1 MPSVDI
7 DMSQVRELAADFSRI
22 PGELARHAIPVVE
35 KAALNVKNQLIAEMR
50 ASTHFKGFT
59 KISYDISS
67 FQGFGGGEI
76 VAEIGPEAHG
86 PGAGANLAYFG
97 TWKGGGTVPDPR
109 GALEAEYP
117 NLEKHLA
124 DLAEEMFG

>member
-1 MPSVDI
+1 MPTVDI
-7 DMSQVRELAADFSRI
+7 DMSEVRTLAADFSQI

-35 KAALNVKNQLIAEMR
+35 KAAVNVKKQLIAEMR
-50 ASTHFKGFT
+50 ASKHFKGFA
-59 KISYDISS
+59 KISYDLTSDS
-67 FQGFGGGEI
+67 GGI
-76 VAEIGPEAHG
+76 VAEIGPTKDG

-117 NLEKHLA
+117 NLEQHLA
-124 DLAEEMFG
+124 DLAEELFG

>member
-1 MPSVDI
+1 MPTVDI
-7 DMSQVRELAADFSRI
+7 DMHEVRDLAADFSQI

-35 KAALNVKNQLIAEMR
+35 KAAMNVKKQLLAEMR
-50 ASTHFKGFT
+50 ASKHFKGFAR
-59 KISYDISS
+59 ISYDISS

-76 VAEIGPEAHG
+76 VAEIGPDKDG
-86 PGAGANLAYFG
+86 PGAGANIAYFG
-97 TWKGGGTVPDPR
+97 TYKGGGTVPDPR

-124 DLAEEMFG
+124 DLAEELFG

>member
-1 MPSVDI
+1 MPTVDI
-7 DMSQVRELAADFSRI
+7 DMSEVRTLAADFSQI

-35 KAALNVKNQLIAEMR
+35 KAAVNVKKQLIAEML
-50 ASTHFKGFT
+50 ASKHFKGFA
-59 KISYDISS
+59 KISYDLTSDS
-67 FQGFGGGEI
+67 GGI
-76 VAEIGPEAHG
+76 VAEIGPTKDG

-117 NLEKHLA
+117 KLEQHLA
-124 DLAEEMFG
+124 DLAEELFG

>member
-1 MPSVDI
+1 MPTVDI
-7 DMSQVRELAADFSRI
+7 DMHEVRDLAADFSQI

-35 KAALNVKNQLIAEMR
+35 KAAMNVKKQLIAEMR
-50 ASTHFKGFT
+50 ASKHFKGFA
-59 KISYDISS
+59 KISYDLTSDS
-67 FQGFGGGEI
+67 GGI
-76 VAEIGPEAHG
+76 VAEIGPTKDG

-117 NLEKHLA
+117 NLEQHLA
-124 DLAEEMFG
+124 DLAEELFG